1 MGQSQL
7 EGRMDLNELLVF
19 AKVVQS
25 GSFTA
30 AGEALRMP
38 KSTVSR
44 KVSELEARVGAQLL
58 QRTTRKLRLTE
69 VGRAYF
75 EHAARVV
82 AEAEQAE
89 QVVTRM
95 QSAPHGLLRVTAP
108 LNFPV
113 LGPLAA
119 EFLTRYPEV
128 RLEML
133 CTDRR
138 VDLVAEGF
146 DVAVRAGVLADSTLM
161 ARRLGDIER
170 VVVASPTYVKERGLP
185 RKPADLE
192 QHDCLVFSGGREG
205 STWELRSGARSI
217 TVPVR
222 ARMAVNDFDML
233 HQAALAGSGVTMLS
247 APSCA
252 EDLASGRLQRV
263 LPGWNSPG
271 TPVHA
276 VYPGGRHLSPK
287 VSAFVDFLR
296 ERWQPS
302 TRVGK

>member
-1 MGQSQL
+1 
-7 EGRMDLNELLVF
+7 MDLNELLVF
-19 AKVVQS
+19 AKVVQA

-30 AGEALRMP
+30 AAAVLRMP

-75 EHAARVV
+75 ERCARVV

-89 QVVTRM
+89 QVVTGM
-95 QSAPHGLLRVTAP
+95 QATPHGLLRVTAP
-108 LNFPV
+108 LNFPL

-119 EFLTRYPEV
+119 GFLAHYPEV
-128 RLEML
+128 QLEL
-133 CTDRR
+133 VCTDRR

-146 DVAVRAGVLADSTLM
+146 DVAVRAGALTDSTLI
-161 ARRLGDIER
+161 ARRLGSIER
-170 VVVASPTYVKERGLP
+170 VVVVSPAYVEAHGAP

-192 QHDCLVFSGGREG
+192 RHDCLVFSGGRE
-205 STWELRSGARSI
+205 SNLWALRSGNKAV
-217 TVPVR
+217 TVQVR
-222 ARMAVNDFDML
+222 ARMVVNDFDML
-233 HQAALAGSGVTMLS
+233 HAAALMGAGVAMLGEHT
-247 APSCA
+247 CA
-252 EDLASGRLQRV
+252 ADLAAGRLQRM

-271 TPVHA
+271 TPLHA
-276 VYPGGRHLSPK
+276 LYPGSRHVPPK

-296 ERWQPS
+296 ERWPLQ
-302 TRVGK
+302 TANRA

>member
-1 MGQSQL
+1 
-7 EGRMDLNELLVF
+7 MDLNELLIF
-19 AKVVQS
+19 AKVVQA

-30 AGEALRMP
+30 AAAALRMP

-75 EHAARVV
+75 ERCERVV
-82 AEAEQAE
+82 AEAELAE
-89 QVVTRM
+89 ELVTRM
-95 QSAPHGLLRVTAP
+95 QASPHGLLRVTAP

-119 EFLTRYPEV
+119 EFLARYPEV
-128 RLEML
+128 RLEL
-133 CTDRR
+133 VCTDRQ

-146 DVAVRAGVLADSTLM
+146 DVAVRAGRLSDSTLI
-161 ARRLGDIER
+161 ARRLGSIER
-170 VVVASPTYVKERGLP
+170 VVVASPAYVEAHGAP
-185 RKPADLE
+185 RRPADLE
-192 QHDCLVFSGGREG
+192 RHDCLVFGGGREG
-205 STWELRSGARSI
+205 NLWSLQSGSRSV

-222 ARMAVNDFDML
+222 ARMVVNDFDML
-233 HQAALAGSGVTMLS
+233 HAAALAGSGVTMLN
-247 APSCA
+247 AHTCA
-252 EDLASGRLQRV
+252 EDLAAGRLRRI

-276 VYPGGRHLSPK
+276 LYPGSRHLSPK

-296 ERWQPS
+296 ERWPS
-302 TRVGK
+302 RVSP